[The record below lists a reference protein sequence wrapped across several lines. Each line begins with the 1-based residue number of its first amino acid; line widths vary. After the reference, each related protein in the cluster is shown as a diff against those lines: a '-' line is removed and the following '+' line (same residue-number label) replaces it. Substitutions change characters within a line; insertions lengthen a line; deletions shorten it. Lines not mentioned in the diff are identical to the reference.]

1 MPSELSPGPAP
12 VRRLAGGS
20 FRRLTGSPAG
30 PDAAA
35 AGRPDP
41 VDEALRVFRVLTARA
56 LRVGAPLPALAVG
69 SWARHTAVL
78 VPALDARDTPA
89 TGPDGAF
96 PGAGG
101 GVGGG
106 SGTGSGAGS
115 APLWF
120 GVRRYPD
127 AAADDGGVRDAA
139 GAPLAAHWGG
149 AARASLWL
157 DEDGAWWL
165 RTTDTPGTGDDPA
178 ALDATADAA
187 LAAALAA
194 VTDAD
199 AEPADATAPTP
210 GFPPVPTV
218 RWRGPDR
225 ERHTRGVTDC
235 LEAIAAGEV
244 YQACVAGFFHGRV
257 DGTPDDHAAAAAVFA
272 DTVSRHRPARAVFL
286 AGHGT
291 TGCAVAVTSFSPE
304 VYLSRLGEEVLE
316 MPIKGTLPR
325 DRDPADLLAS
335 VKDVAENIMIVD
347 LVRHD
352 LGTVAV
358 TGGVTV
364 PDLLTVVPAPGVWHL
379 VSTVRAT
386 VPREV
391 THARLVETTFPP
403 ASVTGTPKLAARRF
417 LREWEPESRGVF
429 CGCAGFS
436 AGGVLELAVAIRT
449 CEWTGGGRVRLGVG
463 GGITADSTPE
473 AEWAEVTAKSSTIT
487 GGTVDRR

>member
-1 MPSELSPGPAP
+1 
-12 VRRLAGGS
+12 
-20 FRRLTGSPAG
+20 
-30 PDAAA
+30 
-35 AGRPDP
+35 
-41 VDEALRVFRVLTARA
+41 
-56 LRVGAPLPALAVG
+56 
-69 SWARHTAVL
+69 
-78 VPALDARDTPA
+78 
-89 TGPDGAF
+89 
-96 PGAGG
+96 
-101 GVGGG
+101 
-106 SGTGSGAGS
+106 
-115 APLWF
+115 
-120 GVRRYPD
+120 
-127 AAADDGGVRDAA
+127 
-139 GAPLAAHWGG
+139 WGG

-157 DEDGAWWL
+157 DGDGVWWL
-165 RTTDTPGTGDDPA
+165 RTTDTPGVDDDPSTVDA
-178 ALDATADAA
+178 ALDAAPDAAFDAALDAA
-187 LAAALAA
+187 LAAVAG
-194 VTDAD
+194 TAD
-199 AEPADATAPTP
+199 AGGATGGSSPTDPGGSPADATAPTP

-225 ERHTRGVTDC
+225 DRHTRGVTDC

-257 DGTPDDHAAAAAVFA
+257 DDGADDHAAAAAVFA
-272 DTVSRHRPARAVFL
+272 DTVAHHRPARAVFL

-304 VYLSRLGEEVLE
+304 VYLSRHGDEVVE

-386 VPREV
+386 LPREV

-463 GGITADSTPE
+463 GGITADSTPA
-473 AEWAEVTAKSSTIT
+473 AEWDEVTAKSSTIT
-487 GGTVDRR
+487 GGAVRHR